1 MRTKQALLDLDFEDR
16 HSIHVG
22 WDRENANAVT
32 VKSRHHVCRCHSVE
46 FKRTLCPH
54 TGEILGVITL
64 EEDDGSLYGLE
75 HKIEIPIE
83 GLIEVLKK
91 LTTTKQ
97 KEEQK

>member
-22 WDRENANAVT
+22 WDRENANSVT
-32 VKSRHHVCRCHSVE
+32 VKSRHNDDLVE

-54 TGEILGVITL
+54 TGEILGVITM
-64 EEDDGSLYGLE
+64 EEDDGSLYGKE

-91 LTTTKQ
+91 LTPKPQ
-97 KEEQK
+97 ENS